1 MTVAWFQSKRSCI
14 GAPTILL
21 LPTTTARFP
30 AIETPEQNRHKAMI
44 THEIKDYIQLDGF
57 RDILLKYMIV
67 PWDQSM
73 VEGEVSGFC

>member
-1 MTVAWFQSKRSCI
+1 
-14 GAPTILL
+14 
-21 LPTTTARFP
+21 
-30 AIETPEQNRHKAMI
+30 MI

-73 VEGEVSGFC
+73 VEGEVSGFCWGNKKKWISLQK